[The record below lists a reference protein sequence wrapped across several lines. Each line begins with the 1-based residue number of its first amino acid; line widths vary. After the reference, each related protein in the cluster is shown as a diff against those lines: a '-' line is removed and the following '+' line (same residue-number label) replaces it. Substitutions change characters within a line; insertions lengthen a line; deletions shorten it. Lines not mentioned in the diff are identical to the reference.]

1 MAAAQVRESR
11 IVDMVGQLNR
21 ARSQGVSAA
30 ERSALLDS
38 ITAEAGRVRSGRDAQ
53 TTASVLG
60 KVPFHFPET
69 VGFRR

>member
-1 MAAAQVRESR
+1 MAVAQVRESR

-38 ITAEAGRVRSGRDAQ
+38 ITAEASRVRSGRDAQ
-53 TTASVLG
+53 TTASVLA
-60 KVPFHFPET
+60 KVPPHLPNT
-69 VGFRR
+69 AGF